1 MKKTKAF
8 GKKPFQG
15 SLETMKVFG
24 HEETEAQKDTRR
36 ISSQT
41 ERSY

>member
-15 SLETMKVFG
+15 SLETMKVFY
-24 HEETEAQKDTRR
+24 EDAKKLDFK
-36 ISSQT
+36 I
-41 ERSY
+41 